1 MGEPALRIYSDDA
14 PHRITLRQALESY
27 VLTTLDSPSAA
38 TVQQLWRAVHLWE
51 EFESRNGPNLKMRHA
66 KNPGKSGGSIGTT
79 STDAADIDDVML
91 AQFRDWCQETKG
103 HAASTWNKTWRRVRQ
118 ILRKLGPPEKGNPA
132 GLGKIARV
140 PHIRLVTESKRGKR
154 IVTLDELDAWY
165 RAAEHATWP
174 DGDVAAARQW
184 RALLVLGYTTGL
196 RTIDAKQLDRE
207 SITSDQHCPD
217 DDVAWTCPH
226 GWLYVVPEK
235 TKRHQREVI
244 LPLNECLATHLS
256 WLCSSGSSRLFSF
269 GAANRHFS
277 DQWKEITRR
286 AKVKPFTF
294 GDLRKTANTQYN
306 QIRPG
311 LGKWILGHAP
321 RGVNETFY
329 LDIMPQVLRGVDTLP
344 LPTAFTELADKPV
357 DRQMRLF

>member
-1 MGEPALRIYSDDA
+1 MGEPALRIYGGEE
-14 PHRITLRQALESY
+14 PLTLRSALESY
-27 VLTTLDSPSAA
+27 VLPTLDAPSAA

-51 EFESRNGPNLKMRHA
+51 EFEGRNAPKPKTRPS
-66 KNPGKSGGSIGTT
+66 KNPGKTAPSIGTA
-79 STDAADIDDVML
+79 STDAANIDDVML
-91 AQFRDWCQETKG
+91 ASFRAWCQESKG
-103 HAASTWNKTWRRVRQ
+103 HASSTWNKTWRRLRQ
-118 ILRKLGPPEKGNPA
+118 ILRKLGPAEKGNPA

-140 PHIRLVTESKRGKR
+140 PHIRLVSESKRGKR

-174 DGDVAAARQW
+174 DHGDASPVRQW
-184 RALLVLGYTTGL
+184 RALLVLGYITGL
-196 RTIDAKQLDRE
+196 RTIDAKQLERDA
-207 SITSDQHCPD
+207 ITTAEHCPD
-217 DDVAWTCPH
+217 DDVAWTSQH

-244 LPLNECLATHLS
+244 LPMNECLATHLS
-256 WLCSSGSSRLFSF
+256 WLLSSGSSRLFSF

-277 DQWKEITRR
+277 SQWKEITRR
-286 AKVKPFTF
+286 SKVKPFHF

-329 LDIMPQVLRGVDTLP
+329 LDIMPQILRGVDMLP
-344 LPTAFTELADKPV
+344 LPPAFTELADKPV